1 MMKTMLRSSVLALL
15 LPLAAQAAD
24 YSKVDVKKSAINF
37 SYQQMG
43 VGMDGKFNEFT
54 STLHFDPAKPAD
66 GKAVFDVALASIDAG
81 SEEANGEVAG
91 KDWFNTSAFPTA
103 HFESGAIK
111 ALGDSHFEVTGKL
124 TIKGKTID
132 VVVPATFKE
141 ENQQGVFA
149 GSFTIH
155 RGDFTIGEG
164 SWSTFDIVANDIQIK
179 FTITA
184 TSSN

>member
-1 MMKTMLRSSVLALL
+1 MMKTLFRISVLAAL
-15 LPLAAQAAD
+15 LPLATQAAE
-24 YSKVDVKKSAINF
+24 YTQVDVKQSAINF

-54 STLHFDPAKPAD
+54 STLHFDPAKPAE
-66 GKAVFDVALASIDAG
+66 GKAVLDVALASIDAG
-81 SEEANGEVAG
+81 TEEANGEVAG

-103 HFESGAIK
+103 HFESGVIK
-111 ALGDSHFEVTGKL
+111 ALGDNRFEVNGKL
-124 TIKGKTID
+124 TIKGKTVD

-141 ENQQGVFA
+141 ENNQGVFA
-149 GSFTIH
+149 GSFTIR
-155 RGDFTIGEG
+155 RGDFAIGEG

>member
-1 MMKTMLRSSVLALL
+1 MMKTMLRTGVLALL
-15 LPLAAQAAD
+15 LPLAAQAKE
-24 YSKVDVKKSAINF
+24 YSQVDVKKSAINF

-43 VGMDGKFNEFT
+43 VGMDGKFNQFT
-54 STLHFDPAKPAD
+54 STLQFDPAKPAE
-66 GKAVFDVALASIDAG
+66 GKAVLDVALASIDAG

-111 ALGDSHFEVTGKL
+111 ALGDNHFEVAGKL
-124 TIKGKTID
+124 TIKGKTVD
-132 VVVPATFKE
+132 VLVPATFKE
-141 ENQQGVFA
+141 ENKQGVFA

-155 RGDFTIGEG
+155 RGDFAIGEG

-184 TSSN
+184 TSSH